1 MSPEPQTS
9 QTTAPT
15 ATKAAGISIKDLLV
29 PIAIAIA
36 GAFVG
41 IGLYFGGG
49 QSGAGV
55 ALEGG
60 TPTNNQPTEAA
71 DNTSKVDPV
80 TEDDWIKGNLD
91 APIKI
96 VEFSDYD
103 CPFCGRFHATM
114 DEVVVES
121 EGQVAWVYRHFP
133 LEQLHPQAAA
143 VALAAECVGSLGG
156 NEAFWQFSDRY
167 FEVRGNGNATPH
179 SQLIPQLVTE
189 TGVDQAAFTSCFENA
204 TYAEKIEAHIAD
216 ALETGG
222 RGTPWSILIA
232 PDGTTYPINGAQ
244 TKQSVEQLINFV
256 LQGS

>member
-1 MSPEPQTS
+1 MSPENNPNQEHVIAR
-9 QTTAPT
+9 TT
-15 ATKAAGISIKDLLV
+15 GIGLKDLLI
-29 PIAIAIA
+29 PISIAIA
-36 GAFVG
+36 GAFIG

-49 QSGAGV
+49 QSGAEV

-60 TPTNNQPTEAA
+60 TPTNNQPAEPA
-71 DNTSKVDPV
+71 DNTSKVNPV
-80 TEDDWIKGNLD
+80 TESDWIKGSPE

-114 DEVVVES
+114 DEVVNES
-121 EGQVAWVYRHFP
+121 DGQVAWVYRHFP

-143 VALAAECVGSLGG
+143 VASAAECVGSLGG
-156 NEAFWQFSDRY
+156 NDAFWQFSDRY
-167 FEVRGNGNATPH
+167 FEVRSNRDATPH
-179 SQLIPQLVTE
+179 AQLIPQLVTE
-189 TGVDQAAFTSCFENA
+189 TGVNQADFTSCFENA
-204 TYAEKIEAHIAD
+204 TYAEKIQAHMAD
-216 ALETGG
+216 AVETGG

-244 TKQSVEQLINFV
+244 TKQSVEQLIDFV